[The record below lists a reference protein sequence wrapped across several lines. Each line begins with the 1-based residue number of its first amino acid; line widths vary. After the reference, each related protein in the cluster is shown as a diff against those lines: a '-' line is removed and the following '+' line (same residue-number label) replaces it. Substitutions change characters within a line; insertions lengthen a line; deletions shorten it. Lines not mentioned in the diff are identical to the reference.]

1 MSGINDKLRNL
12 PKTDEIIQRE
22 ELASEIAGS
31 SREIVLEAVRGAVD
45 ELRQSILAGEDAEIE
60 MESILQAVK
69 SRIRRLE
76 RRNLRRVING
86 TGIILHTNLGRARLN
101 PRIAAAIAE
110 AAENFSNLEYDLD
123 RGQRGSRHQH
133 ISALAARITGAED
146 AMVVNNNAAAVALCL
161 SALAQDREV
170 VVSRGELVEIGGA
183 FRVPEIM
190 EQSGAFLKEVGTT
203 NKTKLSDYENA
214 IGENTGALLKVHT
227 SNYRIIGFTEEAAL
241 SDMAELGHRSGLP
254 VLYDMGSGLLLN
266 LREYGV
272 DEPTVQEGLAAGA
285 DVVMFSGDKLLG
297 GPQAGIVVGKKE
309 YIERM
314 KKHPMA
320 RMVRSDKLTLAGL
333 EETFRIYLDREKALK
348 EIPVLEMISADREE
362 LKEKALR
369 LLALIEGRM
378 GGCRAEL
385 VEECSQIGGGSAPM
399 LDLPTFALAFSP
411 EVMTVDQLEKRLRDH
426 EIPIIARISRDRLLL
441 DVRTIGEK
449 EFSVIAKAM
458 LAIFPQI

>member
-241 SDMAELGHRSGLP
+241 SDMAELGHRRGLP

-333 EETFRIYLDREKALK
+333 EETFRIYLDREKAMK
-348 EIPVLEMISADREE
+348 EIPVLEMISADRKE